1 MSKSDSTG
9 FQCLRCGDC
18 CRWHGY
24 VRISQVEADQ
34 IAARL
39 GMDVLE
45 FIDKMTVVTTDRR
58 SLSISE
64 NPDGTCIFFSD
75 NPPRCE
81 IYESRPAQC
90 RDFPVKWKNVQ
101 AKHKCRAESRNGV

>member
-1 MSKSDSTG
+1 MGDSTK

-24 VRISQVEADQ
+24 VRISQEEADK
-34 IAARL
+34 IAIRL

-45 FIDKMTVVTTDRR
+45 FIDKMTIVTADRR
-58 SLSISE
+58 SLSLNE

-75 NPPRCE
+75 NPPQCK
-81 IYESRPAQC
+81 IYEVRPAQC
-90 RDFPVKWKNVQ
+90 RNFPHKWRNDQ
-101 AKHKCRAESRNGV
+101 DKHRCRTER